1 MPVKLE
7 GQVPEGADWLCGAFD
22 DGMDINAYAPDL
34 EYAVR
39 PSPLDQG
46 QVVDKVLVRGRGP
59 GPQGRGP
66 GPRAGAAGVK

>member
-1 MPVKLE
+1 
-7 GQVPEGADWLCGAFD
+7 
-22 DGMDINAYAPDL
+22 MDINAYAPDL

-59 GPQGRGP
+59 GPKLLTANTPLAIVRNSSEKEREAAQVVQAYQEEMQGIC
-66 GPRAGAAGVK
+66 